1 MPKRFVS
8 IWFRYLLTDRLT
20 ISRKELKGKP
30 FVYAEPQRGRKVI
43 IAVTAAAAKYG
54 VVEGMTIAD
63 AKVTV
68 PDLQVFDAKPGRSE
82 ILLKGLAEWCLRYT
96 PYVAV
101 NLPDGLLLDVSGCT
115 HLKGGERPFLKEI
128 VERLQELGYDIRPGM
143 ADTIGCAWGV
153 ARCAKKGLIVA
164 VGEHRNALM
173 PLPPSALRLPTD
185 LLIKLHNLGLHTI
198 GSFIHMPKAVI
209 RRRFGNDMVLRLYQ
223 ALGQE
228 EEFLIPL
235 KEPVPYHERLP
246 FLEPIRTRLAIETA
260 LKTVLDTLCKRLYSE
275 GKGLRSAILTYY
287 RIDGKRG
294 NIEIG
299 TNQPTH
305 HSTHL
310 FKLFSLKLDNVA
322 PGLGIELFELEAPVT
337 EAVSEKQADLWAARP
352 GPDSEEVA
360 ELLDRIAGRVGNS
373 NIRRY
378 LPAEHF
384 WPERNAEPTGSVTKK
399 TVTEWRMDKPRP
411 MQLLDPPEPIGA
423 MALTP
428 DYPPK
433 QFNYRGKQHVIVN
446 TDGPERIE
454 REWWLDKGEH
464 RDYYIVED
472 ETGKRY
478 WVFRSGHYDP
488 DKTQHWYLHG
498 FFA

>member
-8 IWFRYLLTDRLT
+8 IWFRYLLTDRLA
-20 ISRKELKGKP
+20 IRRSDLKGKA
-30 FVYAEPQRGRKVI
+30 FVYAEAQRGRKVI
-43 IAVTAAAAKYG
+43 TALSAAAAKYG
-54 VVEGMTIAD
+54 VLEGMTVAD

-68 PDLQVFDAKPGRSE
+68 PELQVFEGKPGRNE
-82 ILLKGLAEWCLRYT
+82 VLLKGLAEWFLRYT
-96 PYVAV
+96 PLVAID
-101 NLPDGLLLDVSGCT
+101 LPDGLLLDATGCT
-115 HLKGGERPFLKEI
+115 HLKGGEHGFLKEI
-128 VERLQELGYDIRPGM
+128 TGRLKQIGYDVRPGM

-153 ARCAKKGLIVA
+153 ARCADKGLIVA
-164 VGEHRNALM
+164 AGEHRNALM
-173 PLPPSALRLPTD
+173 PLPPAALRLPAE
-185 LLIKLHNLGLHTI
+185 LLIKLHNLGLYTV

-209 RRRFGNDMVLRLYQ
+209 RRRFGKDMVLRLYQ

-235 KEPVPYHERLP
+235 KEPVRHSERLP
-246 FLEPIRTRLAIETA
+246 FLEPIRTRPVIEIA
-260 LKTVLDTLCKRLYSE
+260 LKTLLDMLCKRLYGE
-275 GKGLRSAILTYY
+275 GLGLRSATLTYF

-294 NIEIG
+294 AIEIG
-299 TNQPTH
+299 TNHPTH
-305 HSTHL
+305 RCEHL
-310 FKLFSLKLDNVA
+310 FKLFFIKLDTIA
-322 PGLGIELFELEAPVT
+322 PGLGIELFVIEAPVT
-337 EAVSEKQADLWAARP
+337 EPVNDKQAGLWAGKP
-352 GPDSEEVA
+352 GPGSEEVA
-360 ELLDRIAGRVGNS
+360 ELLDRIAGRVGDK

-384 WPERNAEPTGSVTKK
+384 WPERTAEPAANVTKK
-399 TVTEWRMDKPRP
+399 PATEWRTDKPRP

-433 QFNYRGKQHVIVN
+433 QFNYLGERHIIVH

-454 REWWLDKGEH
+454 REWWLDPGEH

-472 ETGKRY
+472 ETGGRY

-488 DKTQHWYLHG
+488 DKQQHWYLHG